1 MGLPER
7 LSRFREEGWEPLAP
21 LWIEPLPP
29 EEALEELRGRE
40 GAVFRIQE
48 ARFLGML
55 GRSREARAVLEGLGG
70 PLPPGLAVLRRAV
83 AAELGDEVAEAQEEA
98 CDEAEEPPMASKTL
112 AEIHARQGD
121 VEGAVAIYREVLA
134 RDPDDVE
141 ARERLRQLLGTAEEP
156 PPSGAAGRLAEWL
169 ERVRAWRRVL
179 GV

>member
-1 MGLPER
+1 MELPGR
-7 LSRFREEGWEPLAP
+7 LSRFREEGREPLAP
-21 LWIEPLPP
+21 LWIEALPP

-55 GRSREARAVLEGLGG
+55 GRVGEAQAVLGGLGELPAGLGRLREA
-70 PLPPGLAVLRRAV
+70 V
-83 AAELGDEVAEAQEEA
+83 ARELGPDATEAQAAPE
-98 CDEAEEPPMASKTL
+98 DETPPMASKTL

>member
-1 MGLPER
+1 MTLR
-7 LSRFREEGWEPLAP
+7 ARFEKIREEGCEPLAP
-21 LWIEPLPP
+21 LWIETLPA
-29 EEALEELRGRE
+29 EEALEDLRGRQ

-55 GRSREARAVLEGLGG
+55 GRVDEAQAVLGALGELPAGLGRLREA
-70 PLPPGLAVLRRAV
+70 V
-83 AAELGDEVAEAQEEA
+83 ARELGADATAAPAAPEGG
-98 CDEAEEPPMASKTL
+98 EPPMASKTL

-141 ARERLRQLLGTAEEP
+141 ARERLRQLLGPAEEHRP
-156 PPSGAAGRLAEWL
+156 TGTAGRLAEWL

>member
-7 LSRFREEGWEPLAP
+7 LSRFREEGCEALAP

-29 EEALEELRGRE
+29 EEALEALRGRE

-48 ARFLGML
+48 ARFLGVL
-55 GRSREARAVLEGLGG
+55 GRVDEAQAVLGALGELPAGLGRLREA
-70 PLPPGLAVLRRAV
+70 V
-83 AAELGDEVAEAQEEA
+83 ARELGAQASAAQAGPEDEK
-98 CDEAEEPPMASKTL
+98 PPMASKTL

-141 ARERLRQLLGTAEEP
+141 ARERLRQLLGTTEEP
-156 PPSGAAGRLAEWL
+156 RPTGAVGRLAEWL